1 MVKREG
7 GHTVELFTSEGG
19 RKGHWQVGR
28 VSVQSA
34 LLTKATT
41 KWQNRVVVKVTP
53 PLAMV
58 HHVTLPS
65 ISEQFMVFS
74 RLVGHGQ
81 AVGAVGPRGPRGRF
95 GLGGRGQAILEVGR
109 PSQAFGRTGETLG
122 GLDLEGHGDDR
133 ERCWAIWERCMHTYP
148 PTHTHTHTFPSIN
161 TNSYLLCEM
170 SCLHIYQSRYSL
182 ILQYCKCF
190 LNSNRLVLFST
201 AMGKLSHKMAPL

>member
-7 GHTVELFTSEGG
+7 GHSVELLFTSEGG
-19 RKGHWQVGR
+19 RKGHCQVGR
-28 VSVQSA
+28 VFVQSA

-65 ISEQFMVFS
+65 IIEQFMVFS

-81 AVGAVGPRGPRGRF
+81 AVGAVGRLWGPMA
-95 GLGGRGQAILEVGR
+95 LGALEVGR

-148 PTHTHTHTFPSIN
+148 PTHTHTHTFPSI
-161 TNSYLLCEM
+161 
-170 SCLHIYQSRYSL
+170 
-182 ILQYCKCF
+182 
-190 LNSNRLVLFST
+190 
-201 AMGKLSHKMAPL
+201 